1 MCDKAVDDRL
11 AALKFVPDWF
21 VASKMIKK
29 LITALHADEIFYFN
43 EDSSNVVFNYNE
55 VGILNINLNNI
66 NLNDTN
72 YDEDDPITIIL
83 IRRLAWYIELEKRK
97 TQRTK

>member
-1 MCDKAVDDRL
+1 
-11 AALKFVPDWF
+11 
-21 VASKMIKK
+21 MIKK
-29 LITALHADEIFYFN
+29 LITAFYTDEIFYFN

-55 VGILNINLNNI
+55 MGIPNINLNNI

-83 IRRLAWYIELEKRK
+83 IRHLAWHIEFEKRK
-97 TQRTK
+97 TQRIK